1 MVNLSQDVDNALK
14 FSIDETKKSV
24 KYRVY
29 LVYFTVKSLY
39 SLNKNKKFIITYL
52 NQLNKYLKNHYVFV
66 YDKNGITKV
75 HKLNSFLGRSIK
87 TIYLSNHIS
96 FYEMSKKILQK
107 SSEGFIEIKFFKP
120 NHTNKKYLKI
130 DFIKYIP
137 ELNLIIGSGEYV
149 DEIKAKLANQIFQR
163 VMIKK
168 YGNNNYFF
176 IIKKDGTLIV
186 NPTYKNEIGKNILNL
201 KDVDGKYFIKEM
213 IKKALSNKNGAFVI
227 YKWLNPSDNKIE
239 KKLTYVIYNKTIDAV
254 IGSGLYIQQDIDKYV
269 NKEKRRIS
277 NEFKSFYKSLIFTF
291 LAVLIFSVL
300 LTYFLS
306 KRLEFIFIKYNKL
319 LEKEKNKAEFE
330 AIHDPLTK
338 IPNRRFFN
346 QKLKEEF
353 LRAKR
358 YNTTFSLAMI
368 DIDHFKK
375 INDTYGHDTGDIVLK
390 KMTSFIR
397 KNIRKSDFFAR
408 WGGEEF
414 MLIFPYT
421 DLQKAKQI
429 CQKLK
434 RELQENE
441 FVQTPVKFT
450 ISCGITEFRNDGDIE
465 NIIKRVDEALYEAK
479 NSGRDKIVAI

>member
-1 MVNLSQDVDNALK
+1 M
-14 FSIDETKKSV
+14 
-24 KYRVY
+24 
-29 LVYFTVKSLY
+29 
-39 SLNKNKKFIITYL
+39 
-52 NQLNKYLKNHYVFV
+52 
-66 YDKNGITKV
+66 
-75 HKLNSFLGRSIK
+75 
-87 TIYLSNHIS
+87 
-96 FYEMSKKILQK
+96 
-107 SSEGFIEIKFFKP
+107 
-120 NHTNKKYLKI
+120 
-130 DFIKYIP
+130 
-137 ELNLIIGSGEYV
+137 
-149 DEIKAKLANQIFQR
+149 
-163 VMIKK
+163 
-168 YGNNNYFF
+168 
-176 IIKKDGTLIV
+176 
-186 NPTYKNEIGKNILNL
+186 
-201 KDVDGKYFIKEM
+201 
-213 IKKALSNKNGAFVI
+213 I

-306 KRLEFIFIKYNKL
+306 KRLEFIFIKYNNL

-465 NIIKRVDEALYEAK
+465 NIIKRVDEAYMRLKTAVGIK
-479 NSGRDKIVAI
+479 L